1 MTCACV
7 RAGGDGGAGAEAEP
21 PRAQHYRGV
30 RRRRWGKWA
39 AEIRDPGKAARVWL
53 GTYATPEEA
62 ARAYDAAARRL
73 KGARAKL
80 NFPFSTAAP
89 SRPHRHHQAVTA
101 ARLLP
106 AASPPPLSSP
116 GFAAAAAV
124 EFPGLGQYARIL
136 QSNHADVRTVASG
149 VPPPVDGHDS
159 DGLHWQQLQQM
170 VNKASHGGIMRLG

>member
-1 MTCACV
+1 
-7 RAGGDGGAGAEAEP
+7 
-21 PRAQHYRGV
+21 
-30 RRRRWGKWA
+30 
-39 AEIRDPGKAARVWL
+39 VWL
-53 GTYATPEEA
+53 GTYTTPEEA

-124 EFPGLGQYARIL
+124 EFPGPGQYARIL
-136 QSNHADVRTVASG
+136 QSSHADVRTVASG
-149 VPPPVDGHDS
+149 APPPVDGHDS